1 MSAAMSLVIA
11 ASAMILT
18 TLALLL
24 RPWRHLQSQAAG
36 RGDLPGQR
44 TSIGLVL
51 VLPLVA
57 GLLYGLIG
65 NRAALDSADLN
76 AAHGDKAADID
87 GMVKSLARKLE
98 QNPDDPKGWLMLARS
113 WKVMGRYGEAE
124 QAFAKAGA
132 VVDTD
137 ADLLTEYADVTAMG
151 HGGQLDGKPAT
162 LVRKALALNPDHPT
176 ALWMAGTAAY
186 QHKQYAEARRHWQRL
201 LDKLPSDSQDREVI
215 QANLEEIRLLLGEKA
230 PKEEAKPTTHAV
242 AGPVENAAAIAH
254 APAPAVPAATA
265 IRGTVKLAP
274 ALMKQVAPEDA
285 VFIFARAE
293 EGPRMPLAVLRA
305 KASELPLDFELDAG
319 KADHLVVEA
328 RVSKH
333 GDVKAQSGDLIG
345 QRSGVKS
352 GARGVAVVVDQVN

>member
-1 MSAAMSLVIA
+1 MSAAMSFVIA
-11 ASAMILT
+11 AGAMILA

-24 RPWRHLQSQAAG
+24 RPWRHLQTQAAG
-36 RGDLPGQR
+36 RRDLPGR
-44 TSIGLVL
+44 GTSLGLVL

-65 NRAALDSADLN
+65 NRAALESVDLE
-76 AAHGDKAADID
+76 AAHSGKAADID

-124 QAFAKAGA
+124 QAFAKAGT
-132 VVDTD
+132 VVEND

-151 HGGQLDGKPAT
+151 HGGQLDGKPAA
-162 LVRKALALNPDHPT
+162 LVRKALALNSEHPT

-215 QANLEEIRLLLGEKA
+215 QANLEEIRLLLGEKVQ
-230 PKEEAKPTTHAV
+230 KEEARSVAKTTASSTEHAV
-242 AGPVENAAAIAH
+242 AH
-254 APAPAVPAATA
+254 APASAMPTATA

-274 ALMKQVAPEDA
+274 ALMKQAAPEDA
-285 VFIFARAE
+285 VFVFARAE

-319 KADHLVVEA
+319 KADRLVVEA
-328 RVSKH
+328 RISKH
-333 GDVKAQSGDLIG
+333 GDAKVQSGDLIG
-345 QRSGVKS
+345 QRNGVKS
-352 GARGVAVVVDQVN
+352 GARGVAILVDQVK

>member
-1 MSAAMSLVIA
+1 MSTTTSFVIA
-11 ASAMILT
+11 ASVMILA

-24 RPWRHLQSQAAG
+24 RPWRHLQTQAAG
-36 RGDLPGQR
+36 RGDLPGQG

-57 GLLYGLIG
+57 GLLYGVIG
-65 NRAALDSADLN
+65 NRAALESSDLET
-76 AAHGDKAADID
+76 AHGGKVADID

-124 QAFAKAGA
+124 QAFAKAGP
-132 VVDTD
+132 VVESD

-151 HGGQLDGKPAT
+151 HGGQLDGKPAA
-162 LVRKALALNPDHPT
+162 LVRKALALNSDHPT

-201 LDKLPSDSQDREVI
+201 LNKLPSDSQDREVI

-230 PKEEAKPTTHAV
+230 PKQASQPAAQALAHSDDNAV
-242 AGPVENAAAIAH
+242 AH
-254 APAPAVPAATA
+254 APASTTATATA

-274 ALMKQVAPEDA
+274 ALMKQAGPEDV
-285 VFIFARAE
+285 VFIFIRAD
-293 EGPRMPLAVLRA
+293 EGTRMPLAVLRA

-333 GDVKAQSGDLIG
+333 GDAKVQSGDLIG

-352 GARGVAVVVDQVN
+352 GAKGVAVVVDQIK